1 MNKLRWV
8 VPLLSAASVVV
19 RTADDVERRRRRR
32 RMRGRMGAVVAM
44 AHGRVKECACVVPAD
59 VLAR

>member
-8 VPLLSAASVVV
+8 VPLLSASAASVVV
-19 RTADDVERRRRRR
+19 RTADDVERRRR